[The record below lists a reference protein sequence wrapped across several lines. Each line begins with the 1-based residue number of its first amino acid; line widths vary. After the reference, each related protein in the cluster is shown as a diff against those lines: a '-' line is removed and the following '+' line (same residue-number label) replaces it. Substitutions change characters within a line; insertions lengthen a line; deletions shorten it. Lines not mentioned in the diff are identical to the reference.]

1 MAKLTLARALV
12 TLVFRFRKIE
22 KKPHVL
28 SSFSQGTGLG
38 FAEDGNIGKLP
49 GGRSWIR
56 FLSVFLA
63 FFFGLHSFQRGFV
76 NYWVEILGVF
86 ASTCSELL

>member
-22 KKPHVL
+22 KKPHLL

-38 FAEDGNIGKLP
+38 FAEDGNIGNLP
-49 GGRSWIR
+49 DGRSWIR
-56 FLSVFLA
+56 FLSVFFWLA
-63 FFFGLHSFQRGFV
+63 H
-76 NYWVEILGVF
+76 F
-86 ASTCSELL
+86 AARFCELLGRGDLDGTIFA